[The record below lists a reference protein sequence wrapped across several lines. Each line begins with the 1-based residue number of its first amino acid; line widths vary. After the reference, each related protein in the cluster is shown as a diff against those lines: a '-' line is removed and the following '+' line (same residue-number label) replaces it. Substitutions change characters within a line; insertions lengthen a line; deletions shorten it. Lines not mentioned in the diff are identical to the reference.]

1 MIGAIIGDV
10 VGSIYEFRNYKAT
23 DFEPFISPSSHF
35 TDDTIMTIA
44 VADGLLNERDPQEA
58 LRDWGRRYWSNGG
71 WGQRFAS
78 WLATEEPE
86 PYDSFGNGA
95 AMRISPVAW
104 LSNSYESAMLNADRF
119 TEISHN
125 HPEGMKAARATVS
138 AIWWA
143 REGLDV
149 EQIRQKLTESFGY
162 DLTRTTDEIRPTY
175 FFSEASQKSVPEALI
190 CALEG
195 KSYEDAVRLAVSL
208 GGDSDTI
215 AAIAGSV
222 AEARFGIPDKFVNQ
236 VRKVM
241 QKDMLDIFDQFEKV
255 VNRPRLTDDSNK
267 VLKNIFGLFGFK
279 RH

>member
-1 MIGAIIGDV
+1 VIGAIIGDM

-23 DFEPFISPSSHF
+23 DFEPFLSRSAYF

-44 VADGLLNERDPQEA
+44 VADGLLNNRDPQEA

-78 WLATEEPE
+78 WLSTPDPQ

-95 AMRISPVAW
+95 AMRISAVAW
-104 LSNSYESAMLNADRF
+104 LSDSYEEAMRNADRF

-143 REGLDV
+143 REGLPAD
-149 EQIRQKLTESFGY
+149 QIRQRIVEVFEY
-162 DLTRTTDEIRPTY
+162 DLDRTTDEIRPTY
-175 FFSEASQKSVPEALI
+175 FFSEASQKSVPEALV

-195 KSYEDAVRLAVSL
+195 NSYEEVVRLAISI

-222 AEARFGIPDKFVNQ
+222 AEARFGIPEKFVNQ
-236 VRKVM
+236 AKGLL
-241 QKDMLDIFDQFEKV
+241 QKDMLDIYEQFSRIVQPPVLEESSFLK
-255 VNRPRLTDDSNK
+255 RLSDRF
-267 VLKNIFGLFGFK
+267 LKS
-279 RH
+279 

>member
-1 MIGAIIGDV
+1 MIGAIIGDM

-23 DFEPFISPSSHF
+23 DFEPFLSPSAHF

-44 VADGLLNERDPQEA
+44 VADGLLNNRDPQES

-78 WLATEEPE
+78 WLSTPDPQ

-95 AMRISPVAW
+95 AMRISSVAW
-104 LSNSYESAMLNADRF
+104 LSDSYEDAMSNADRF

-143 REGLDV
+143 REGLSAD
-149 EQIRQKLTESFGY
+149 EIRQRIIETFEY
-162 DLTRTTDEIRPTY
+162 DMNRTTDEIRPTY

-190 CALEG
+190 CSLEG
-195 KSYEDAVRLAVSL
+195 NSYEEVVRLAISI

-222 AEARFGIPDKFVNQ
+222 AEARFGIPEEFINQ
-236 VRKVM
+236 AKRLM
-241 QKDMLDIFDQFEKV
+241 QKDMLDIYEQFDALVQHPPLHTEKSLMK
-255 VNRPRLTDDSNK
+255 RILD
-267 VLKNIFGLFGFK
+267 LF
-279 RH
+279 

>member
-1 MIGAIIGDV
+1 MIGAIIGDM

-23 DFEPFISPSSHF
+23 DFEPFLSPSAHF

-44 VADGLLNERDPQEA
+44 VADGLLNNRDPQES
-58 LRDWGRRYWSNGG
+58 LREWGRRYWSNGG

-78 WLATEEPE
+78 WLSTPDPQ

-95 AMRISPVAW
+95 AMRISAVAW
-104 LSNSYESAMLNADRF
+104 LSDSYEEAMRNADRF

-143 REGLDV
+143 REGLSADD
-149 EQIRQKLTESFGY
+149 IRQRIVDSFEY
-162 DLTRTTDEIRPTY
+162 DMSRTTDEIRPTY

-195 KSYEDAVRLAVSL
+195 NSYEEVVRLAISI

-222 AEARFGIPDKFVNQ
+222 AEARFGIPEEFVNKAKSLM
-236 VRKVM
+236 R
-241 QKDMLDIFDQFEKV
+241 KDMLDIYEQFDSRVQHPVLTEKSLMK
-255 VNRPRLTDDSNK
+255 RFLD
-267 VLKNIFGLFGFK
+267 LF
-279 RH
+279 

>member
-1 MIGAIIGDV
+1 VIGAIIGDM

-23 DFEPFISPSSHF
+23 DFEPFLSRSAYF

-44 VADGLLNERDPQEA
+44 VADGLLNNRDPQDS

-78 WLATEEPE
+78 WLSTPDPQ

-95 AMRISPVAW
+95 AMRISAVAW
-104 LSNSYESAMLNADRF
+104 LSDSYEEAMRNADRF

-143 REGLDV
+143 REGLSAD
-149 EQIRQKLTESFGY
+149 QIRQQIVEAFEY
-162 DLTRTTDEIRPTY
+162 DLNRTTDEIRPTY
-175 FFSEASQKSVPEALI
+175 FFSEASQKSVPEALV

-195 KSYEDAVRLAVSL
+195 NSYEEVVRLAISI

-222 AEARFGIPDKFVNQ
+222 AEARFGIPEKFVNQ
-236 VRKVM
+236 AKGLL
-241 QKDMLDIFDQFEKV
+241 QKDMLDIYEQFARIVQPPVIIESSFLK
-255 VNRPRLTDDSNK
+255 RLSDRF
-267 VLKNIFGLFGFK
+267 LKS
-279 RH
+279 

>member
-1 MIGAIIGDV
+1 MLGAIIGDM

-23 DFEPFISPSSHF
+23 DFEPFLSRSAYF

-44 VADGLLNERDPQEA
+44 VADGLLNNRDPQDS

-78 WLATEEPE
+78 WLSTPDPQ

-95 AMRISPVAW
+95 AMRISAVAW
-104 LSNSYESAMLNADRF
+104 LSDSYEEAMRNADRF

-143 REGLDV
+143 REGLSAD
-149 EQIRQKLTESFGY
+149 QIRQQIVEMFEY
-162 DLTRTTDEIRPTY
+162 DMDRTTDEIRPTY
-175 FFSEASQKSVPEALI
+175 FFSEASQKSVPEALV

-195 KSYEDAVRLAVSL
+195 NSYEEVVRLAISI

-222 AEARFGIPDKFVNQ
+222 AEARFGIPEKFVNQ
-236 VRKVM
+236 AKGLL
-241 QKDMLDIFDQFEKV
+241 QKDMLDIYEQFARV
-255 VNRPRLTDDSNK
+255 VQPPVLIESSFLKRLSDRF
-267 VLKNIFGLFGFK
+267 LKS
-279 RH
+279 

>member
-1 MIGAIIGDV
+1 MIGAIIGDM

-23 DFEPFISPSSHF
+23 DFEPFLSPSAHF

-44 VADGLLNERDPQEA
+44 VADGLLNNRDPQES

-71 WGQRFAS
+71 CGQRFAS
-78 WLATEEPE
+78 WLSTPDPQ

-95 AMRISPVAW
+95 AMRISAVAW
-104 LSNSYESAMLNADRF
+104 LSDSYDEAMRNADRF

-143 REGLDV
+143 REGLSADD
-149 EQIRQKLTESFGY
+149 IRQRIVDSFEY
-162 DLTRTTDEIRPTY
+162 DMSRTTDEIRPTY

-195 KSYEDAVRLAVSL
+195 NSYEEVVRLAISI

-222 AEARFGIPDKFVNQ
+222 AEARFGIPEKYISH
-236 VRKVM
+236 VRKLM
-241 QKDMLDIFDQFEKV
+241 QKDMLDVLNQFDERVDTPVINERSFMQKLLG
-255 VNRPRLTDDSNK
+255 RK
-267 VLKNIFGLFGFK
+267 LFL
-279 RH
+279 

>member
-1 MIGAIIGDV
+1 MIGAIIGDM

-23 DFEPFISPSSHF
+23 DFEPFLSPSAHF

-44 VADGLLNERDPQEA
+44 VADGLLNNRDPQES

-78 WLATEEPE
+78 WLSTPDPQ

-95 AMRISPVAW
+95 AMRISAVAW
-104 LSNSYESAMLNADRF
+104 LSDSYDEAMRNADRF
-119 TEISHN
+119 TEVSHN

-143 REGLDV
+143 REGLSADEMRQRIV
-149 EQIRQKLTESFGY
+149 ETFEY
-162 DLTRTTDEIRPTY
+162 DMSRTTDEIRPTY
-175 FFSEASQKSVPEALI
+175 FFSEASQKSVPEALT

-195 KSYEDAVRLAVSL
+195 NSYEEVVRLAISI

-222 AEARFGIPDKFVNQ
+222 GEARFGIPEKLVNQ
-236 VRKVM
+236 AKGLL
-241 QKDMLDIFDQFEKV
+241 QKDMLDIYKQFDARVQHPTLTEKSV
-255 VNRPRLTDDSNK
+255 M
-267 VLKNIFGLFGFK
+267 K
-279 RH
+279 RCLDFFNEK

>member
-1 MIGAIIGDV
+1 MLGAIIGDM

-23 DFEPFISPSSHF
+23 YFEPFLSRSAYF

-44 VADGLLNERDPQEA
+44 VADGLLNNRDPQDS

-78 WLATEEPE
+78 WLSTPDPQ

-95 AMRISPVAW
+95 AMRISAVAW
-104 LSNSYESAMLNADRF
+104 LSDSYEEAMRNADRF

-143 REGLDV
+143 REGLSAD
-149 EQIRQKLTESFGY
+149 QIRQRIVEVFEY
-162 DLTRTTDEIRPTY
+162 DLNRTTDEIRPTY
-175 FFSEASQKSVPEALI
+175 FFSEASQKSVPEALV

-195 KSYEDAVRLAVSL
+195 NSYEEVVRLAISI

-222 AEARFGIPDKFVNQ
+222 AEARFGIPEKFVNQ
-236 VRKVM
+236 AKGLL
-241 QKDMLDIFDQFEKV
+241 QKDMLDIYEQFARV
-255 VNRPRLTDDSNK
+255 VQPPVLIESSFLKRLSDRF
-267 VLKNIFGLFGFK
+267 LKS
-279 RH
+279 

>member
-1 MIGAIIGDV
+1 MIGAIIGDM

-23 DFEPFISPSSHF
+23 DFEPFLSPSAHF

-44 VADGLLNERDPQEA
+44 VADGLLNNRDPQES

-78 WLATEEPE
+78 WLSTSDPQ

-95 AMRISPVAW
+95 AMRISAAAW
-104 LSNSYESAMLNADRF
+104 LSDSYEDAMLNADRF

-143 REGLDV
+143 REGLSAD
-149 EQIRQKLTESFGY
+149 EIRQRIIETFEY
-162 DLTRTTDEIRPTY
+162 DMDRTTDEIRPTY

-190 CALEG
+190 CSLEG
-195 KSYEDAVRLAVSL
+195 NSYEEVVRLAISI

-222 AEARFGIPDKFVNQ
+222 AEARFGIPEEFINQ
-236 VRKVM
+236 AKRLM
-241 QKDMLDIFDQFEKV
+241 QKDMLDIYEQFDALVQHPPVTTEKSLIK
-255 VNRPRLTDDSNK
+255 RMLD
-267 VLKNIFGLFGFK
+267 LF
-279 RH
+279 

>member
-1 MIGAIIGDV
+1 MIGAIIGDM

-23 DFEPFISPSSHF
+23 DFEPFLSPSAHF

-44 VADGLLNERDPQEA
+44 VADGLLNNRDPQES

-78 WLATEEPE
+78 WLSTSDPQ

-95 AMRISPVAW
+95 AMRISAAAW
-104 LSNSYESAMLNADRF
+104 LSDSYEDAMLNADRF

-143 REGLDV
+143 REGLPAD
-149 EQIRQKLTESFGY
+149 QIRQRIVEVFEY
-162 DLTRTTDEIRPTY
+162 DLDRTTDEIRPTY
-175 FFSEASQKSVPEALI
+175 FFSEASQKSVPEALV

-195 KSYEDAVRLAVSL
+195 NSYEEVVRLAISI

-222 AEARFGIPDKFVNQ
+222 AEARFGIPEKFVNQ
-236 VRKVM
+236 AKGLL
-241 QKDMLDIFDQFEKV
+241 QKDMLDIYEQFARV
-255 VNRPRLTDDSNK
+255 VQPPVLIESSFLKRLSDRF
-267 VLKNIFGLFGFK
+267 LKS
-279 RH
+279 

>member
-1 MIGAIIGDV
+1 MLGAIIGDI

-23 DFEPFISPSSHF
+23 DFEPFLSRSAYF

-44 VADGLLNERDPQEA
+44 VADGLLNNRDPQDS

-71 WGQRFAS
+71 WGQRFAA
-78 WLATEEPE
+78 WLSTPDPQ

-95 AMRISPVAW
+95 AMRISAVAW
-104 LSNSYESAMLNADRF
+104 LSDSYEEAMRNADRF

-143 REGLDV
+143 REGLPAN
-149 EQIRQKLTESFGY
+149 QIRQRIVETFEY
-162 DLTRTTDEIRPTY
+162 DMDRTTDEIRPTY
-175 FFSEASQKSVPEALI
+175 FFSEAAHKSVPEALV

-195 KSYEDAVRLAVSL
+195 NSYEEVVRLAISI

-222 AEARFGIPDKFVNQ
+222 AEARFGIPERFVNQ
-236 VRKVM
+236 AKGLL
-241 QKDMLDIFDQFEKV
+241 QKDMLEIYEQFDARVQH
-255 VNRPRLTDDSNK
+255 P
-267 VLKNIFGLFGFK
+267 VLKRKIIFKTPVRSFLK
-279 RH
+279 S

>member
-1 MIGAIIGDV
+1 MIGAIIGDM

-23 DFEPFISPSSHF
+23 DFEPFLSPSAYF

-44 VADGLLNERDPQEA
+44 VADGLLNKRDPQES

-78 WLATEEPE
+78 WLSTPDPQ

-95 AMRISPVAW
+95 AMRISSVAW
-104 LSNSYESAMLNADRF
+104 LSDSYEDAMSNADRF

-143 REGLDV
+143 REGLSAD
-149 EQIRQKLTESFGY
+149 EIRQRIIETFEY
-162 DLTRTTDEIRPTY
+162 DMDRTTDEIRPMY
-175 FFSEASQKSVPEALI
+175 FFSEASQKSVPEALV

-195 KSYEDAVRLAVSL
+195 HSYEEVVRLAISI

-222 AEARFGIPDKFVNQ
+222 AEARFGIPEKFVNQ
-236 VRKVM
+236 AKGLL
-241 QKDMLDIFDQFEKV
+241 QKDMLDIYEQFSRIVQPPVLEESSFLK
-255 VNRPRLTDDSNK
+255 RLSDRF
-267 VLKNIFGLFGFK
+267 LKS
-279 RH
+279 

>member
-1 MIGAIIGDV
+1 MLGAIIGDM

-23 DFEPFISPSSHF
+23 DFEPFLSPSAHF

-44 VADGLLNERDPQEA
+44 VADGLLNNRDPQES
-58 LRDWGRRYWSNGG
+58 LRDWGKRYWSNGG

-78 WLATEEPE
+78 WLSTPDPQ

-95 AMRISPVAW
+95 AMRISAVAW
-104 LSNSYESAMLNADRF
+104 LSDSYDEAMRNADRF

-125 HPEGMKAARATVS
+125 HPEGIKAARATVS

-143 REGLDV
+143 REGLSADA
-149 EQIRQKLTESFGY
+149 IRQCIVDSFEY
-162 DLTRTTDEIRPTY
+162 DLSRTTDEIRPTY

-195 KSYEDAVRLAVSL
+195 NSYEEVVRLAISI

-222 AEARFGIPDKFVNQ
+222 AEARFGIPEEFVNKAK
-236 VRKVM
+236 RLM
-241 QKDMLDIFDQFEKV
+241 QKDMLDIYEQFDARVQHPVLTEKSLMK
-255 VNRPRLTDDSNK
+255 RFLD
-267 VLKNIFGLFGFK
+267 LF
-279 RH
+279 

>member
-1 MIGAIIGDV
+1 MLGAIIGDM

-23 DFEPFISPSSHF
+23 DFEPFLSRSAYF

-44 VADGLLNERDPQEA
+44 VADGLLNNRDPQEA

-71 WGQRFAS
+71 WGQRFAA
-78 WLATEEPE
+78 WLSTPDPQ

-95 AMRISPVAW
+95 AMRISAVAW
-104 LSNSYESAMLNADRF
+104 LSDSYEEAMRNADRF

-143 REGLDV
+143 REGLPAD
-149 EQIRQKLTESFGY
+149 QIRQRIVEVFEY
-162 DLTRTTDEIRPTY
+162 DLNRTTDEIRPTY
-175 FFSEASQKSVPEALI
+175 FFSEASQKSVPEALV

-195 KSYEDAVRLAVSL
+195 NSYEEVVRLAISI

-222 AEARFGIPDKFVNQ
+222 AEARFGIPEKFVNQ
-236 VRKVM
+236 AKGLL
-241 QKDMLDIFDQFEKV
+241 QKDMLDIYEQFARV
-255 VNRPRLTDDSNK
+255 VQPPVLIESSFLKRLSDRF
-267 VLKNIFGLFGFK
+267 LKS
-279 RH
+279 

>member
-1 MIGAIIGDV
+1 MIGAIIGDM

-23 DFEPFISPSSHF
+23 DFEPFLSPSAHF

-44 VADGLLNERDPQEA
+44 VADGLLNNRDPQES

-78 WLATEEPE
+78 WLSTPDPQ

-95 AMRISPVAW
+95 AMRISAVAW
-104 LSNSYESAMLNADRF
+104 LSDSYEEAMRNADRF

-143 REGLDV
+143 REGLSADD
-149 EQIRQKLTESFGY
+149 IRQRIVDSFEY
-162 DLTRTTDEIRPTY
+162 DMSRTADEIRPTY

-195 KSYEDAVRLAVSL
+195 NSYEEVVRLAISI

-222 AEARFGIPDKFVNQ
+222 AEARFGIPEKYISH
-236 VRKVM
+236 VRKLM
-241 QKDMLDIFDQFEKV
+241 QKDMLDVLNQFDERVDTPVINERSFMQKLLD
-255 VNRPRLTDDSNK
+255 RK
-267 VLKNIFGLFGFK
+267 LFL
-279 RH
+279 

>member
-1 MIGAIIGDV
+1 MLGAIIGDM

-23 DFEPFISPSSHF
+23 DFEPFLSRSAYF

-44 VADGLLNERDPQEA
+44 VADGLLNKRDPQES

-78 WLATEEPE
+78 WLSTPDPQ
-86 PYDSFGNGA
+86 PYDSYGNGA
-95 AMRISPVAW
+95 AMRISAVAW
-104 LSNSYESAMLNADRF
+104 LSDSYEEAMRNADRF

-143 REGLDV
+143 REDLSAD
-149 EQIRQKLTESFGY
+149 EIRQRIIETFEY
-162 DLTRTTDEIRPTY
+162 DMDRTTDEIRPMY
-175 FFSEASQKSVPEALI
+175 FFSEASQKSVPEALV

-195 KSYEDAVRLAVSL
+195 NSYEEVVRLAISI

-222 AEARFGIPDKFVNQ
+222 AEARFGIPEKFVNQ
-236 VRKVM
+236 AKGLL
-241 QKDMLDIFDQFEKV
+241 QKDMLDIYEQFARV
-255 VNRPRLTDDSNK
+255 VQPPVLIESSFLKRLSDRF
-267 VLKNIFGLFGFK
+267 LKS
-279 RH
+279 

>member
-1 MIGAIIGDV
+1 MLGAIIGDM

-23 DFEPFISPSSHF
+23 YFEPFLSRSAYF

-44 VADGLLNERDPQEA
+44 VADGLLNNRDPQDS

-78 WLATEEPE
+78 WLSTPDPQ

-95 AMRISPVAW
+95 AMRISAVAW
-104 LSNSYESAMLNADRF
+104 LSDSYEEAMRNADRF

-143 REGLDV
+143 REGLSAD
-149 EQIRQKLTESFGY
+149 QIRQRIVEVFEY
-162 DLTRTTDEIRPTY
+162 DLNRTTDEIRPTY
-175 FFSEASQKSVPEALI
+175 FFSEASQKSVPEALV

-195 KSYEDAVRLAVSL
+195 NSYEEVVRLAISI

-222 AEARFGIPDKFVNQ
+222 AEARFGIPEKFVNQ
-236 VRKVM
+236 AKGLL
-241 QKDMLDIFDQFEKV
+241 QKDMLDIYEKFARV
-255 VNRPRLTDDSNK
+255 VQPPVLIESSFLKRLSDRF
-267 VLKNIFGLFGFK
+267 LKS
-279 RH
+279 

>member
-1 MIGAIIGDV
+1 MIGAIIGDM

-23 DFEPFISPSSHF
+23 DFEPFLSPSAHF

-44 VADGLLNERDPQEA
+44 VADGLLNKRDPQES

-78 WLATEEPE
+78 WLSTPDPQ

-95 AMRISPVAW
+95 AMRISSVAW
-104 LSNSYESAMLNADRF
+104 LSDSYEDAMSNADRF

-143 REGLDV
+143 REGLSAD
-149 EQIRQKLTESFGY
+149 EIRQRIIETFEY
-162 DLTRTTDEIRPTY
+162 DMNRTTDEIRPTY

-190 CALEG
+190 CSLEG
-195 KSYEDAVRLAVSL
+195 NSYEEVVRLAISI

-222 AEARFGIPDKFVNQ
+222 AEARFGIPEEFINQ
-236 VRKVM
+236 AKRLM
-241 QKDMLDIFDQFEKV
+241 QKDMLDIYEQFDSLVQHPPLHTEKSLMK
-255 VNRPRLTDDSNK
+255 RILD
-267 VLKNIFGLFGFK
+267 LF
-279 RH
+279 

>member
-1 MIGAIIGDV
+1 MLGAIIGDM

-23 DFEPFISPSSHF
+23 DFEPFLSRSAYF

-44 VADGLLNERDPQEA
+44 VADGLLNNRDPQDS

-78 WLATEEPE
+78 WLSTPDPQ

-95 AMRISPVAW
+95 AMRISAVAW
-104 LSNSYESAMLNADRF
+104 LSDSYEEAMRNADRF

-143 REGLDV
+143 REGLSAD
-149 EQIRQKLTESFGY
+149 QIRQRIVEVFEY
-162 DLTRTTDEIRPTY
+162 DLDRTTDEIRPTY
-175 FFSEASQKSVPEALI
+175 FFSEASQKSVPEALV

-195 KSYEDAVRLAVSL
+195 NSYEEVVRLAISI

-222 AEARFGIPDKFVNQ
+222 AEARFGIPEKFVNQ
-236 VRKVM
+236 AKGLL
-241 QKDMLDIFDQFEKV
+241 QKDMLDIYEQFARV
-255 VNRPRLTDDSNK
+255 VQPPVLIESSFLKRLSDRF
-267 VLKNIFGLFGFK
+267 LKS
-279 RH
+279 